1 MLHATEQ
8 DRADIAAARREW
20 RDNQPTLDPARLVFI
35 DETWIKTNMTRPMGR
50 AERGKRVVGAV
61 PFGRWHT
68 TTFLAGLRHDGIVA
82 PCVFD
87 GAINGELFLAYVEQ
101 VLAPNLTAGD
111 IVIMDNLG
119 SHKVIGVREA
129 IEAAGA
135 SMRLL
140 PAYSPDL
147 NPIEQVFAKLKALL
161 RSRAARTV
169 DALWLAAGC
178 FIQRFTPAECTNYF
192 RNTGYFQSG

>member
-8 DRADIAAARREW
+8 DRADIGAARSEW

-161 RSRAARTV
+161 RSPAARTV
-169 DALWLAAGC
+169 DALWLAAGT
-178 FIQRFTPAECTNYF
+178 R
-192 RNTGYFQSG
+192 R

>member
-8 DRADIAAARREW
+8 DRADIAAARSEW

-68 TTFLAGLRHDGIVA
+68 LTFLAGLRHDGIVA

-147 NPIEQVFAKLKALL
+147 NPIEKVFAKLKALL

-169 DALWLAAGC
+169 DALWLAAGSL
-178 FIQRFTPAECTNYF
+178 IQRFTPAECANYF